1 MFNGADFRERRTRLG
16 LTQAE
21 VAARCGVPQ
30 PNISAIENG
39 RVQPSAA
46 TIERLERALRR
57 RPSEALAEHR
67 GELIALGRRLGLTEL
82 RVFGSVLR
90 GEDTVDS
97 DLDLVGTLASGL
109 SYFDL
114 AEFEIAAEQLLGV
127 PVEVVPSGSAG
138 RVAQR
143 ILVEAQR
150 L

>member
-1 MFNGADFRERRTRLG
+1 MFEGNDFRQRRIRLG
-16 LTQAE
+16 LTQAD
-21 VAARCGVPQ
+21 VAGRCGVPQ

-39 RVQPSAA
+39 RMRPSPA
-46 TIERLERALRR
+46 TVERLDRALRR

-67 GELIALGRRLGLTEL
+67 AELIALGKRLGLTEL

-97 DLDLVGTLASGL
+97 DLDLVGTLAPGL

-127 PVEVVPSGSAG
+127 AVEVVPSGSEG

-143 ILVEAQR
+143 ILVQAQR

>member
-1 MFNGADFRERRTRLG
+1 MFDGEGFRVRRTRLG

-21 VAARCGVPQ
+21 VAARSGVPQ
-30 PNISAIENG
+30 PNISSIENG
-39 RVQPSAA
+39 RVEPSSA
-46 TIERLERALRR
+46 TVERLERALQR

-67 GELIALGRRLGLTEL
+67 VALIELGTRLGISDL

-90 GEDTVDS
+90 GEDTVES
-97 DLDLVGTLASGL
+97 DLDLVGTLAPGL

-138 RVAQR
+138 RVARR

>member
-1 MFNGADFRERRTRLG
+1 MFDGTDFRARRTRLA

-21 VAARCGVPQ
+21 VAARSGVPQ

-39 RVQPSAA
+39 RVRPSPA
-46 TIERLERALRR
+46 TVERLELALRR
-57 RPSEALAEHR
+57 RPSEALAQHR
-67 GELIALGRRLGLTEL
+67 DELVALGRRIGVTEL

-97 DLDLVGTLASGL
+97 DLDLVGTLAPGL
-109 SYFDL
+109 SYFGL

-127 PVEVVPSGSAG
+127 PVEVVPSGSEG
-138 RVAQR
+138 RAARR